1 MHYDVDR
8 SNIKKKKHQ
17 AQNITYS
24 KKQITQ
30 KA

>member
-8 SNIKKKKHQ
+8 SNIKKKYQ